1 MTKKQSALKIIL
13 PIAIVLT
20 FFSIITIVV
29 LGRAFYGLLGL
40 NSNDEE
46 LADFSIAAVSDEEV
60 ATRVF
65 ASNYKSSLR
74 NSGKSTGVTESYYER
89 YDFTICDHSIGKA
102 TGIDVVSATKIDNAT
117 LKLTITSKV
126 ESGEAKIAIIKDGTL
141 VEYIDINE
149 TVVWEYDVSEKSLFL
164 VKIVCKDAKIDIK
177 IEREIKPK

>member
-1 MTKKQSALKIIL
+1 MSKKQIIFRIVL
-13 PIAIVLT
+13 PAAIVLT
-20 FFSIITIVV
+20 FFSIIALVA
-29 LGRAFYGLLGL
+29 LGKAFYGLLGL
-40 NSNDEE
+40 NSNDEK

-65 ASNYKSSLR
+65 SSNHNSFLR
-74 NSGKSTGVTESYYER
+74 NSGKGTGVTGSYYER
-89 YDFTICDHSIGKA
+89 YDSTICDHSIGKA

-126 ESGEAKIAIIKDGTL
+126 ESGEAKIAIIKDETL

-149 TVVWEYDVSEKSLFL
+149 TVVLEYDVSEESLFL